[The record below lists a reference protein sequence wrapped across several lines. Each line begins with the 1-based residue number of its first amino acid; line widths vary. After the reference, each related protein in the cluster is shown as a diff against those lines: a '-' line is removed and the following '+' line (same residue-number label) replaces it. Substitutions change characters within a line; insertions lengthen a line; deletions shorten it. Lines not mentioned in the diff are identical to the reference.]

1 MAGVCRRP
9 RERLGGVSLQAVPQ
23 GPTLT
28 KYNDD
33 LVRLENAAARNTA
46 QTGKVDRRPSGC
58 RTRRGGRVDSE
69 MVISVGVYQ
78 TLRILGRVSSAQS
91 IFELHGV
98 RVFRMAQR
106 LRYIKRCMLR
116 PFGEHRAEVP

>member
-1 MAGVCRRP
+1 
-9 RERLGGVSLQAVPQ
+9 
-23 GPTLT
+23 
-28 KYNDD
+28 
-33 LVRLENAAARNTA
+33 
-46 QTGKVDRRPSGC
+46 
-58 RTRRGGRVDSE
+58 VDSE

-106 LRYIKRCMLR
+106 LRYIKAPTKRLSEKVIR
-116 PFGEHRAEVP
+116 LSFFF